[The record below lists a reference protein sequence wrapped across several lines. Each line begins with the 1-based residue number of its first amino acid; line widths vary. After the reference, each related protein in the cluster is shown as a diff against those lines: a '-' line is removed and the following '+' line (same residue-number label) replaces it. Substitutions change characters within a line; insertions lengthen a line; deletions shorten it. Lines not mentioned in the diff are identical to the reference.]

1 MEHSN
6 VFSFSA
12 SSRLMACPASRRMSV
27 GQENTTN
34 PQAEL
39 GTGAHE
45 LGEYCLKFGL
55 NPDECIGLTFNNQVV
70 DDYMVD
76 AVAVYVGYVRSLQV
90 KTGCRAMLEQRVT
103 MSSLGRTDVFG
114 TSDCTLIAGD
124 TLYVTDYKH
133 GYGVVEVVDNTQLI
147 AYAIATLDTFNLWQT
162 VTRVVTT
169 IVQPRA
175 SHIDG
180 PIRSHEYTVDNLRDY
195 WWPQYAEAVRAGE
208 DPSTPTKAGKH
219 CKYCPARG
227 YCRARIMA
235 TLQTVYWDNSLEV
248 MTDAEIEVLYSEID
262 QVKTNIE
269 AITGKA
275 LSIARQGYQFNE
287 YKLVDSITRYKCK
300 DEKGLIKAATEAGV
314 STEKLYEKKLKSM
327 SAVKKI
333 LPWQVVNQYYE
344 RPPASTTLV
353 PLSDNRPAKRAST
366 GFGVVPME

>member
-12 SSRLMACPASRRMSV
+12 SARLMACPASRRMSI

-39 GTGAHE
+39 GTAAHK
-45 LGEYCLKFGL
+45 LGEFCLTFGL
-55 NPDECIGLTFNNQVV
+55 NADECIGMTFDNHTV
-70 DDYMVD
+70 DDYMAD

-103 MSSLGRTDVFG
+103 MLSLGRTDVFG

-133 GYGVVEVVDNTQLI
+133 GYGIVEVANNTQLI

-162 VTRVVTT
+162 IKRVVTT

-180 PIRSHEYTVDNLRDY
+180 PIRTHEYTVDDLRVN

-208 DPSTPTKAGKH
+208 DPTTPTKAGKH

-227 YCRARIMA
+227 YCRSRIMA
-235 TLQTVYWDNSLEV
+235 TLQSAYWDNSLEV
-248 MTDAEIEVLYSEID
+248 MTNVEIEVLYGEID
-262 QVKTNIE
+262 QIKTNIE
-269 AITGKA
+269 AIAGRA
-275 LSIARQGYQFNE
+275 LGIAREGYQFAE
-287 YKLVDSITRYKCK
+287 FKLVDSITRYQCK
-300 DEKGLIKAATEAGV
+300 DEQGLVKAAIEAGV
-314 STEKLYEKKLKSM
+314 TSDKLYEQKLKSM
-327 SAVKKI
+327 TAVKKV
-333 LPWQVVNQYYE
+333 LPWQVVNQFYE

-353 PLSDNRPAKRAST
+353 PLSDNRPAKRASS